1 MVMMRKMMVISDP
14 ALYYRVNRR
23 GRSRTAACFHT
34 RAVKRPNSPTEPAEK
49 AADHL
54 HFLHLPSIIIV
65 APLQRRRQ
73 RRNHVVLFVAFV
85 CFAVAARPPYIA
97 ATCVEFIVTLALVL
111 LYLLKLNKTITFF
124 FWPLIDVF
132 NSVFAATFILIISI
146 MALSTYTV
154 QGTLAGGIAS
164 LVAVVLWFV
173 DGFHLFKKITF
184 NQPRGAT

>member
-1 MVMMRKMMVISDP
+1 MADKLPVR
-14 ALYYRVNRR
+14 ALELDLAFLKSRR
-23 GRSRTAACFHT
+23 GLLKIS
-34 RAVKRPNSPTEPAEK
+34 EM
-49 AADHL
+49 
-54 HFLHLPSIIIV
+54 
-65 APLQRRRQ
+65 
-73 RRNHVVLFVAFV
+73 VVLFVAFV